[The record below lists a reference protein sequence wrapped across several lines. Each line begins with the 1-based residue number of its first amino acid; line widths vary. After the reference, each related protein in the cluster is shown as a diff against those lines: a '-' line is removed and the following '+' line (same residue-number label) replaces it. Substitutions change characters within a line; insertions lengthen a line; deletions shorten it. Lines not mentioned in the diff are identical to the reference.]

1 MIGPFFL
8 GIPKVRGLPWELQVV
23 PTTGSPHSYAKVVS
37 KLATPYLG
45 THLTALDDLFI
56 VGLRLFVPSCSCKN
70 HSSRASGC
78 GEIRPRIFQVGQPD
92 GPIAPFGLL
101 F

>member
-1 MIGPFFL
+1 
-8 GIPKVRGLPWELQVV
+8 VV
-23 PTTGSPHSYAKVVS
+23 I

-45 THLTALDDLFI
+45 THPTALDDFLI
-56 VGLRLFVPSCSCKN
+56 VGLRLFVPSRSCKI

-92 GPIAPFGLL
+92 GPGTHRTIWATFLTERL
-101 F
+101 RF